1 MFCLSSIAVGLGKTH
16 AYLIAAIVHRIFS
29 KKDYVVTFIIE
40 AGMKFNEDF
49 YEKVANASGII
60 EEDNLSTYA
69 IDDKQLACT
78 YAPNKACG
86 DRCLDVKSKK
96 IESLKV

>member
-1 MFCLSSIAVGLGKTH
+1 MDS
-16 AYLIAAIVHRIFS
+16 LIDKIVIGATDEEGI
-29 KKDYVVTFIIE
+29 KNPYVVTFIFE

-69 IDDKQLACT
+69 TDDKQLACT

-86 DRCLDVKSKK
+86 DGC
-96 IESLKV
+96 EA